1 MSDPLKKVLLG
12 DEMFEKEMEKLI
24 RVIRHGGAGSY
35 KGRYQFTY
43 PELREIARDGDFF
56 DYFDIGDI
64 ITTSKETGVSVVASN
79 NSLSV
84 SIAEET
90 FLNWL
95 TENVQGVA
103 QRDYELVSDGYEWQ
117 LDGEPVVLSNL
128 GVTCTGTPNADDKI
142 VIHEAAS
149 VIYWRVSHRLSDD
162 HPILVSVFPNIT
174 GVQFC
179 AAQKLQIFPSGLSAG
194 TLKFTLSKGSYGGGT
209 GADGSFVV
217 TITQAIPAGGSCR
230 LDGWGYWKSTYSKAQ
245 FINDAKFITYDA
257 SGAQIESV
265 SISEYSS
272 QSVDTDLGVY
282 STRKDQYSSAELAYK
297 NGMEQQGAG
306 YNEYEGSAIDQWAN
320 SDKTANNWFEPRAFD
335 NKPNFTN
342 VAGFLHG
349 LDEEFIESVRLADVY
364 TKGETVWENRDA
376 KTLKRKFYLLSNKQ
390 VGFTDYADEGD
401 YLDYYKQFGA
411 ATNSAR
417 ADRIVK
423 TSGGSAQYW
432 WTRTAYRG
440 LACREYRVNPDGSYY
455 YIHAYSCYAVVLACE
470 L

>member
-43 PELREIARDGDFF
+43 PELREIAKDGDFF

-128 GVTCTGTPNADDKI
+128 GVTCNGTPNADDKI

-174 GVQFC
+174 GYPRN
-179 AAQKLQIFPSGLSAG
+179 PSW
-194 TLKFTLSKGSYGGGT
+194 
-209 GADGSFVV
+209 
-217 TITQAIPAGGSCR
+217 R
-230 LDGWGYWKSTYSKAQ
+230 
-245 FINDAKFITYDA
+245 
-257 SGAQIESV
+257 
-265 SISEYSS
+265 
-272 QSVDTDLGVY
+272 
-282 STRKDQYSSAELAYK
+282 
-297 NGMEQQGAG
+297 
-306 YNEYEGSAIDQWAN
+306 
-320 SDKTANNWFEPRAFD
+320 
-335 NKPNFTN
+335 
-342 VAGFLHG
+342 FL
-349 LDEEFIESVRLADVY
+349 
-364 TKGETVWENRDA
+364 
-376 KTLKRKFYLLSNKQ
+376 
-390 VGFTDYADEGD
+390 
-401 YLDYYKQFGA
+401 
-411 ATNSAR
+411 
-417 ADRIVK
+417 
-423 TSGGSAQYW
+423 
-432 WTRTAYRG
+432 
-440 LACREYRVNPDGSYY
+440 
-455 YIHAYSCYAVVLACE
+455 
-470 L
+470 